1 MQHLL
6 EHWDTASSYLVFL
19 FCSDVTLSI
28 LLLLHRLHNN
38 LVSGSSWLGKCFRV
52 TVVIKSIPWL
62 LNFLS
67 GNSIFFFFPLED
79 QILLCVKDFSVSL
92 CCNQNA
98 LLQKIAKL
106 ITYLYYLLSSAYK
119 KYRRWTVIAL
129 LWTVSYLIEYHL
141 SPVLVSP

>member
-19 FCSDVTLSI
+19 SCSDVTLSI

-67 GNSIFFFFPLED
+67 GNSIFFFFLLKTKFYFVLKTSQFHYVVTRMPYCKRL
-79 QILLCVKDFSVSL
+79 QSLLIIFTIYFHLHIKNAGGGLWLLCYEQFP
-92 CCNQNA
+92 
-98 LLQKIAKL
+98 I
-106 ITYLYYLLSSAYK
+106 
-119 KYRRWTVIAL
+119 
-129 LWTVSYLIEYHL
+129 
-141 SPVLVSP
+141 